1 MGGRCTTT
9 CGIYNFAKN
18 CSSPSDQWGR
28 KIPTDFQIPPQVLFI
43 TFRVYNEKKKNGCT
57 VQNYLIATSNQQSRT
72 YQSCLRT
79 ACPFSDSTLKLLVFA
94 GMMKKTTTVTSFR
107 WTCRDG
113 DDRFP
118 LDVYNTTLPKR
129 HKTNTA
135 SPAADS
141 SVWTVIQGKYLLL
154 CLRTHSAQQ
163 WRRWGFYPSWS
174 PGDYRDNKD

>member
-1 MGGRCTTT
+1 MH
-9 CGIYNFAKN
+9 YNLWDLQFCQKLQLPKWSVREKN
-18 CSSPSDQWGR
+18 PNRFPDPPPGYCSSHLEY
-28 KIPTDFQIPPQVLFI
+28 IM
-43 TFRVYNEKKKNGCT
+43 EKKKNGCT
-57 VQNYLIATSNQQSRT
+57 VQNYLIATNNQQSRT

>member
-1 MGGRCTTT
+1 MGFTILPKTAAPQVISEGEKSQQISR
-9 CGIYNFAKN
+9 
-18 CSSPSDQWGR
+18 SPPR
-28 KIPTDFQIPPQVLFI
+28 VLFI
-43 TFRVYNEKKKNGCT
+43 TFRVYNEKKKKKNGCT
-57 VQNYLIATSNQQSRT
+57 VQNYLIATNNQQSRT

-163 WRRWGFYPSWS
+163 
-174 PGDYRDNKD
+174 